1 MMGDPDSDRKKLK
14 PLRDKAYARP
24 CDRIFAEA
32 GSTMTDDKLISMRLV
47 ISGWIVPEWSHAKT
61 VEIYTQ

>member
-14 PLRDKAYARP
+14 PLRDKAHTRS

-32 GSTMTDDKLISMRLV
+32 GSMMTDDKLISMRLV
-47 ISGWIVPEWSHAKT
+47 ISGWMVPEWSHAKT
-61 VEIYTQ
+61 VEI